1 MDLFDEFGQIAAH
14 MQGAELLESIGN
26 LLFLAAAS
34 WEVIGQLL
42 NEVGDKADGLN
53 FVFLLLSVLQE
64 VAGHSQVLLSVRVP
78 PFSFALAHIGLDL
91 EGRHEEA
98 VQELTRR
105 GLAPFDVL
113 DRELVEERGA
123 VSLSSQAYEQEKG
136 NFVHIFSFFNFTLFE
151 F

>member
-1 MDLFDEFGQIAAH
+1 MDLLYEFGKIAAH

-53 FVFLLLSVLQE
+53 FVFLVLSVLQE

-78 PFSFALAHIGLDL
+78 PFALALAEVSFDL
-91 EGRHEEA
+91 KSRLKEA
-98 VQELTRR
+98 V
-105 GLAPFDVL
+105 
-113 DRELVEERGA
+113 EEFA
-123 VSLSSQAYEQEKG
+123 
-136 NFVHIFSFFNFTLFE
+136 
-151 F
+151 